1 MQNELITNIAE
12 RCGVVHRMTE
22 LCEEKD
28 WRYTPYETMSGI
40 KGTMIWSSAEYGFRD
55 LSMPLPSVGPCRIY
69 IGMACLGEFAAIRL
83 RLSGERQWRLI
94 KGFGINW
101 FPECFEYLY
110 KEADL
115 KGQSLEISTYENNLS
130 ALAWVRIEKME
141 CEPPKRIR
149 QCVAT
154 LDGYWTDT
162 LDTYYD
168 KIAALSGGNVS
179 RIQFCLGES
188 DVVSHF
194 KTKVGTNC
202 CDPRFG
208 IHMTPLHKAITEQ
221 VNKMHNEEP
230 ELLPKLI
237 AFTHECKMEFYGA
250 IRLGACYMPCLS
262 QYSAFFHKHPEY
274 HCTLQDGTHIA
285 RLSFAVPEV
294 RTHFLALMDEMTDF
308 DLDGFNLILIR
319 SVPLV
324 AFEPAFCE
332 AFEARFGLSPLALP
346 EEDERIIELRSE
358 IITSFFKEIRAM
370 LDEKGRRRG
379 RRFGFSLDVLAT
391 PEANHSF
398 GIDLE
403 TLVAEGIVDS
413 LEVDGALMKRDHDEK
428 IGNIDFA
435 YFGRLCAGTNCK
447 WYPKGEGLSPYDE
460 FFRPAFDN
468 GASGL
473 FLWDAWDHEPVW
485 ADRWETLTNLM
496 RGIEPPLAPK
506 RLYLLRTLDGF
517 DYDKFTPHNAF

>member
-1 MQNELITNIAE
+1 MQNELITHIAE
-12 RCGVVHRMTE
+12 RCGVVHRLTE

-28 WRYTPYETMSGI
+28 WRYSPYETMSGI
-40 KGTMIWSSAEYGFRD
+40 KGTMIWSSAESGFRE
-55 LSMPLPSVGPCRIY
+55 LSMPLPSAGPCRIFF
-69 IGMACLGEFAAIRL
+69 GMACLGEYTSIKL
-83 RLSGERQWRLI
+83 RLSGEKQRRMMR
-94 KGFGINW
+94 GFGINW

-237 AFTHECKMEFYGA
+237 AFSHECKMEFYGA

-262 QYSAFFHKHPEY
+262 EYSEFFHSHPEY

-285 RLSFAVPEV
+285 RLSFAIPEV
-294 RTHFLALMDEMTDF
+294 RRHFLALMDEMTDF
-308 DLDGFNLILIR
+308 DLDGFNLILMR

-332 AFEARFGLSPLALP
+332 AFEARFGLSPLGLP
-346 EEDERIIELRSE
+346 EDDKRPTELW
-358 IITSFFKEIRAM
+358 
-370 LDEKGRRRG
+370 L
-379 RRFGFSLDVLAT
+379 LL
-391 PEANHSF
+391 
-398 GIDLE
+398 L
-403 TLVAEGIVDS
+403 TLVSKSPIKPFYGTLWNS
-413 LEVDGALMKRDHDEK
+413 LLA
-428 IGNIDFA
+428 
-435 YFGRLCAGTNCK
+435 
-447 WYPKGEGLSPYDE
+447 P
-460 FFRPAFDN
+460 
-468 GASGL
+468 
-473 FLWDAWDHEPVW
+473 
-485 ADRWETLTNLM
+485 DRW
-496 RGIEPPLAPK
+496 
-506 RLYLLRTLDGF
+506 
-517 DYDKFTPHNAF
+517 